1 MDKYDKDAPFNDPVV
16 RCDSCNKIIRLET
29 LKDLGMCSCGNRK
42 IRNLQTFSKEEEA
55 QMLEW
60 GVDPAFLALFGWR
73 GDVK

>member
-16 RCDSCNKIIRLET
+16 RCDSCNKIIKLET
-29 LKDLGMCSCGNRK
+29 LKDLGMCPCGNRK

-60 GVDPAFLALFGWR
+60 GVDPTFLALFAWR
-73 GDVK
+73 NDVK